1 MYLSDVLDNI
11 GNGPITN
18 EIIVSAAII
27 ILSYWSGRWRVAAS
41 AASIYEIKPHVPEAY
56 LVSRRSDAREQ
67 FAPPSGLLNRYFE
80 FHISANRRSDRY

>member
-1 MYLSDVLDNI
+1 MLDNI
-11 GNGPITN
+11 DNGPITS

-41 AASIYEIKPHVPEAY
+41 AASIYEIKPPRLEAY
-56 LVSRRSDAREQ
+56 LALVSRRSYAREQ

-80 FHISANRRSDRY
+80 FHISANRSSDR